1 LGQLPY
7 LTVDNVKLPQ
17 SASIARFVAK
27 RVGLYG
33 SDDLSQAKI
42 DAIIDTITDLQ
53 NAYYVR
59 VFSAKEGADR
69 VNSFIMKSKSFIF
82 LL

>member
-1 LGQLPY
+1 LPY
-7 LTVDNVKLPQ
+7 LTVDGVKLPQ

-42 DAIIDTITDLQ
+42 DAIIDTISDFQ
-53 NAYYVR
+53 NAYYFK
-59 VFSAKEGADR
+59 VFGAKEGAER
-69 VNSFIMKSKSFIF
+69 VNLEKNSYF
-82 LL
+82 